1 MDNGLFERY
10 YRLRFLAK
18 VCLVT
23 VAGVFAF
30 TLAVYIYT
38 SRGLGSGYGE
48 AIYTIYDLKIRIFP
62 LIFSSFY
69 SIFILAVVTAAVG
82 VVTVLF
88 SHRLAGP
95 VYRLARNL
103 EAIGD
108 GDLTVKTRLRG
119 GDQLKALAVEMNAMT
134 GSLNRLSRSC
144 ADALAEVEAGSREL
158 AALLAADRPDEA
170 EVRRAAEELKRGI
183 AELKRLTSPLRLNE

>member
-30 TLAVYIYT
+30 TLAVYLYT
-38 SRGLGSGYGE
+38 SRGLGSGYAE
-48 AIYTIYDLKIRIFP
+48 AIYTIYDLRIRIFP

-82 VVTVLF
+82 AITVLF
-88 SHRLAGP
+88 SHRVAGP

-108 GDLTVKTRLRG
+108 GDFTVNTRLRG
-119 GDQLKALAVEMNAMT
+119 DDQLKALAVEMNAMT
-134 GSLNRLSRSC
+134 RSLNHLSRSC
-144 ADALAEVEAGSREL
+144 ADALADVVRSSEKL
-158 AALLAADRPDEA
+158 AALLAGDRPDET

-183 AELKRLTSPLRLNE
+183 DELKRLTSPLRLSE